1 MVKKKTQSEEKGR
14 FAYQGL
20 DRIIHEKAR
29 LGILTSM
36 LTRKEGILFTDLKT
50 LCSLTDGNLSR
61 HLKALENE
69 GLVEMWKRFRNNR
82 PQTLCRLTPS
92 GRKRF
97 IEYIQELERVVKD
110 ASLSEKKMYQKSG
123 EHEQPG
129 FSMA

>member
-1 MVKKKTQSEEKGR
+1 MEEGSWYEQLRVKGP
-14 FAYQGL
+14 GV
-20 DRIIHEKAR
+20 HN
-29 LGILTSM
+29 LTYVVDDM
-36 LTRKEGILFTDLKT
+36 QATV
-50 LCSLTDGNLSR
+50 
-61 HLKALENE
+61 KALENE

-110 ASLSEKKMYQKSG
+110 ASLSEKKIYRKGG